1 MPRTHRCSRLDL
13 SHRAGN
19 KGGTAISLMFNET
32 SFCFINS
39 HLAAGVSHWDRRNQN
54 ASDITAG
61 IRIGRRPFEA
71 TEQFDHTFWCGRTAG
86 LVAKYRRS
94 TKCIHCT
101 GGL

>member
-1 MPRTHRCSRLDL
+1 
-13 SHRAGN
+13 
-19 KGGTAISLMFNET
+19 MFNET

-71 TEQFDHTFWCGRTAG
+71 TEQFDHTFWCGRTTDC
-86 LVAKYRRS
+86 KYRRS
-94 TKCIHCT
+94 TKCLVRAVGPQQPIRLVRSCHPLAALRLARLRVT
-101 GGL
+101 LQS